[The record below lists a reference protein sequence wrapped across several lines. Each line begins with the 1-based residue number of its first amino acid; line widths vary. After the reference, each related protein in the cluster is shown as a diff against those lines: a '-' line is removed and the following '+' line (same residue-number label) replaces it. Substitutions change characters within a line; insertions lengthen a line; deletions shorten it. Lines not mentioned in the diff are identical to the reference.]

1 MTAQILSASGN
12 IATKDRAVE
21 DLEGRLGLVPRDVVA
36 GLEDTGE
43 GQQAVLFRYAADVRA
58 VDVDFLVA

>member
-1 MTAQILSASGN
+1 MTAQVLSTSGN

-21 DLEGRLGLVPRDVVA
+21 DLQGRLGLVPRDVVT
-36 GLEDTGE
+36 GLEDAGE
-43 GQQAVLFRYAADVRA
+43 GQQAVLFRHAAYVRA